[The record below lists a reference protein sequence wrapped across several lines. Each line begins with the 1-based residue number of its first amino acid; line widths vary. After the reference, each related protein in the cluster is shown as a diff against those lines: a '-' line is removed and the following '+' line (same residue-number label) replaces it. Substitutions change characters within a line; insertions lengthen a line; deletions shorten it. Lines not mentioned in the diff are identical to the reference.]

1 MAPKDGKE
9 VVDKTNGTF
18 FNEVCKLE
26 SNVKIKSSRC
36 GKYIVKNM
44 KLILS

>member
-1 MAPKDGKE
+1 MGRK

-18 FNEVCKLE
+18 FNEVCKLGN
-26 SNVKIKSSRC
+26 NVKIKSSRC

-44 KLILS
+44 KLVMS